1 MIRVSPV
8 RRGPQ
13 ASCQVRSM
21 GRWRARRRAG
31 DRWCVWRFE
40 GMFSSR
46 APFRQKM
53 VSMSSM
59 PLTPDV
65 ILES

>member
-21 GRWRARRRAG
+21 GAL
-31 DRWCVWRFE
+31 E
-40 GMFSSR
+40 GQ
-46 APFRQKM
+46 APGG
-53 VSMSSM
+53 
-59 PLTPDV
+59 
-65 ILES
+65 